1 MYLQKTKYKFWK
13 LWQYHSFHQL
23 IRQGKLRQRF
33 AAAVC
38 LLQLL
43 LAEGLAVGALVGGGV
58 HFVGTHQNLVQRT
71 VVLMTA
77 VMGALLDGTFDA
89 LVSMAVHKK
98 ASF

>member
-1 MYLQKTKYKFWK
+1 M
-13 LWQYHSFHQL
+13 
-23 IRQGKLRQRF
+23 
-33 AAAVC
+33 
-38 LLQLL
+38 QLL

-89 LVSMAVHKK
+89 LVCMTVHKNASFEIGFGYSMAQRQESMQEKV
-98 ASF
+98 SNVDFYRILW